1 MGKQDGKEQTGSR
14 IGKQHPDVPPRHA
27 GKPPHGKADK
37 SGQLI
42 RKKHHQGVHARAQ
55 ESGCGHARQD
65 HAGGVDAVA
74 PSQEIN
80 RQGGDQPPE
89 EGRRRQH
96 RIQVPGNQ
104 HHGQHS
110 KKARAGGDADHAR
123 RGERVAHHRL
133 QKHAGYRQARADH
146 RPGQRARQAEVKDNL
161 PAYAAGLHEQG
172 PPNLAQRQVDRA
184 RTDAEK
190 KCQCAKTGQQGQ
202 RGQARSDPMA
212 AIKMHRHRAFP
223 QSRQTPPDS
232 GRLA

>member
-1 MGKQDGKEQTGSR
+1 MASIPK
-14 IGKQHPDVPPRHA
+14 
-27 GKPPHGKADK
+27 KPA
-37 SGQLI
+37 
-42 RKKHHQGVHARAQ
+42 
-55 ESGCGHARQD
+55 
-65 HAGGVDAVA
+65 
-74 PSQEIN
+74 
-80 RQGGDQPPE
+80 PE
-89 EGRRRQH
+89 ETPITLGEASGL
-96 RIQVPGNQ
+96 RITACKSTPDT
-104 HHGQHS
+104 
-110 KKARAGGDADHAR
+110 AR
-123 RGERVAHHRL
+123 
-133 QKHAGYRQARADH
+133 ARADH